1 MDEQHKQL
9 LEKISTGSE
18 SAMSELYHTFE
29 PRVYKFAFA
38 KLNNSFEASEILNE
52 VMMEVWK
59 NAAKFQGKS
68 KVSTWIFGIA
78 HHKTIDLMRKK
89 YRHDFVEAE
98 PELPDETPHIDQAI
112 LSSQIADKVQECI
125 KQLKQ
130 PFRDIIH
137 LTFFEELHYSD
148 IAMIVDCPE
157 GTVKSRVYHAKASL
171 KNCLASLSA
180 IGANI

>member
-1 MDEQHKQL
+1 MMDELHKQL
-9 LEKISTGSE
+9 LEKVSNGSE
-18 SAMSELYHTFE
+18 PAMSELYHAFE
-29 PRVYKFAFA
+29 ARVYKFAFA
-38 KLNNSFEASEILNE
+38 RLNNTFEASEILNE

-68 KVSTWIFGIA
+68 KVSTWIFGIT

-98 PELPDETPHIDQAI
+98 PDFPDETPDIEQSI
-112 LSSQIADKVQECI
+112 LSAQIANKVQECI

-148 IAMIVDCPE
+148 IAVIVDCPE
-157 GTVKSRVYHAKASL
+157 GTVKSRVFHAKASL
-171 KNCLASLSA
+171 KNCLASL
-180 IGANI
+180 ANM